1 MDRKGTKVL
10 NLFGF
15 LKNKTT
21 KNTYVINDYNKDEIE
36 EFKNLYNPVENKTLD
51 DEQISSIVSN
61 SHNTLVIASAG
72 SGKTTTII
80 GKIKYLILKYNVLP
94 EEILVLS
101 FTNASAKEMKNRIT
115 KELNLEINAS
125 TFHKLGLEIIKKTS
139 EHLPNIYTDSSE
151 ALILNIV
158 NKLLNNCEYLVNFI
172 DYFCE
177 ENKVQTFLYAFS
189 VSFQYD
195 EVNNEFYLISY
206 DVFITFKKEKNKIHF
221 KNSLIDL
228 YNELTYLNVKL
239 KLRDYNYIW
248 KLLNISTNMTYN
260 IITYFLTLISLVK
273 SNSLS
278 NEEFSKRYDKTIS
291 SLFIPLITSYNEYL
305 KDNNMIDFNDMINLS
320 TKLIEENKYIH
331 NYKYVIVDE
340 YQDISIARYN
350 LLKTMRDQK
359 DYDLFCV
366 GDDFQSIYRFSG
378 SQINLITNFEDFWGE
393 TMVGRI
399 SRTYRFSDTLA
410 KISSSFVMKNPS
422 QLRKNII
429 GLPSDI
435 FPLEMIYSI
444 EELKSVLNSLPL
456 YSTVYFLGRY
466 NNDLDI
472 IRSDNSFSIVY
483 NNGMEIIYSKR
494 IDLVITY
501 LTIHKS
507 KGLQSDY
514 VFILNNKADG
524 SSFPSKIK
532 DDEIVYTL
540 LDNTDKYP
548 YSEERRLFYVGLT
561 RSKKKTYLLVDKNSE
576 SIFIE
581 ELKKNYK
588 L

>member
-10 NLFGF
+10 NLFRF

-125 TFHKLGLEIIKKTS
+125 TFHKLGLEIIKKTN

-151 ALILNIV
+151 VLILNIV

-195 EVNNEFYLISY
+195 KVNNEFYLISY

-221 KNSLIDL
+221 KGSLIDL
-228 YNELTYLNVKL
+228 YNELIYLNVKL

-278 NEEFSKRYDKTIS
+278 NVEFSKRYDKTIS
-291 SLFIPLITSYNEYL
+291 SLFIPVITSYNEYL

-320 TKLIEENKYIH
+320 TKLIKENKYIH

-350 LLKTMRDQK
+350 LLKAMRNQK

-378 SQINLITNFEDFWGE
+378 SQINLITNFEEFWGE
-393 TMVGRI
+393 TMLGRI

-514 VFILNNKADG
+514 VFILNNRADG

-540 LDNTDKYP
+540 LDNTDEYP

>member
-10 NLFGF
+10 SLFKF
-15 LKNKTT
+15 LKNKTA
-21 KNTYVINDYNKDEIE
+21 KNTYVTNDYNKDEIE

-101 FTNASAKEMKNRIT
+101 FTNASAKEMKSRIT

-151 ALILNIV
+151 VLILNIV

-177 ENKVQTFLYAFS
+177 ENKVQIFLYAFS

-221 KNSLIDL
+221 KDSLVDL

-278 NEEFSKRYDKTIS
+278 NAEFSKRYDKTIS
-291 SLFIPLITSYNEYL
+291 SLFIPVITSYNEYL

-444 EELKSVLNSLPL
+444 EELKSVLNSLSL

-540 LDNTDKYP
+540 LDNSDLYP

>member
-1 MDRKGTKVL
+1 
-10 NLFGF
+10 
-15 LKNKTT
+15 
-21 KNTYVINDYNKDEIE
+21 
-36 EFKNLYNPVENKTLD
+36 
-51 DEQISSIVSN
+51 
-61 SHNTLVIASAG
+61 
-72 SGKTTTII
+72 
-80 GKIKYLILKYNVLP
+80 
-94 EEILVLS
+94 
-101 FTNASAKEMKNRIT
+101 
-115 KELNLEINAS
+115 
-125 TFHKLGLEIIKKTS
+125 
-139 EHLPNIYTDSSE
+139 
-151 ALILNIV
+151 
-158 NKLLNNCEYLVNFI
+158 
-172 DYFCE
+172 
-177 ENKVQTFLYAFS
+177 
-189 VSFQYD
+189 
-195 EVNNEFYLISY
+195 
-206 DVFITFKKEKNKIHF
+206 
-221 KNSLIDL
+221 
-228 YNELTYLNVKL
+228 
-239 KLRDYNYIW
+239 
-248 KLLNISTNMTYN
+248 MTYN

-291 SLFIPLITSYNEYL
+291 SLFIPVITSYNEYL

-320 TKLIEENKYIH
+320 TKLIKENKYIH

-340 YQDISIARYN
+340 YQDISISRYN
-350 LLKTMRDQK
+350 LLKAMRNQK

-540 LDNTDKYP
+540 LDNTDEYP

>member
-15 LKNKTT
+15 LNNKTT

-125 TFHKLGLEIIKKTS
+125 TFHKLGLEIIKKTN

-151 ALILNIV
+151 VLILNIV

-206 DVFITFKKEKNKIHF
+206 DLFITFKKEKNKIHF
-221 KNSLIDL
+221 KGSLIDL
-228 YNELTYLNVKL
+228 YNELIYLNVKL

-278 NEEFSKRYDKTIS
+278 NVEFSKRYDKTIS
-291 SLFIPLITSYNEYL
+291 SLFIPVITSYNEYL

-320 TKLIEENKYIH
+320 TKLIKENKYIH

-350 LLKTMRDQK
+350 LLKAMRNQK
-359 DYDLFCV
+359 NYDLFCV

-393 TMVGRI
+393 AMVGRI

-429 GLPSDI
+429 GLSSDI

-456 YSTVYFLGRY
+456 YSIVYFLGRY

-540 LDNTDKYP
+540 LDNTDEYP

>member
-15 LKNKTT
+15 LKNKTA
-21 KNTYVINDYNKDEIE
+21 KNTYVTNDYNKDEIE

-51 DEQISSIVSN
+51 EEQISSIVSN

-101 FTNASAKEMKNRIT
+101 FTNASAKEMKSRIT
-115 KELNLEINAS
+115 KELDLEINAS

-139 EHLPNIYTDSSE
+139 EQLPNIYTDSSE
-151 ALILNIV
+151 VLILNIV

-221 KNSLIDL
+221 KSSLIDL

-278 NEEFSKRYDKTIS
+278 NAEFSKRYDKSIS
-291 SLFIPLITSYNEYL
+291 SLFIPVITLYNEYL

-350 LLKTMRDQK
+350 LLKAMRDQK

-378 SQINLITNFEDFWGE
+378 SQINLITNFEEFWGE

-540 LDNTDKYP
+540 LDNTDEYP

>member
-1 MDRKGTKVL
+1 MDRKGTKAL

-15 LKNKTT
+15 LKNNTT
-21 KNTYVINDYNKDEIE
+21 KNTYVTNDYNKDEIE

-101 FTNASAKEMKNRIT
+101 FTNASAKEMKSRIT

-151 ALILNIV
+151 VLILNIV

-195 EVNNEFYLISY
+195 KVNNEFYLISY

-221 KNSLIDL
+221 KGSLIDL
-228 YNELTYLNVKL
+228 YNELIYLNVKL

-278 NEEFSKRYDKTIS
+278 NVEFSKRYDKTIS
-291 SLFIPLITSYNEYL
+291 SLFIPVITSYNEYL

-320 TKLIEENKYIH
+320 TKLIKENKYIH

-350 LLKTMRDQK
+350 LLKAMRNQK

-540 LDNTDKYP
+540 LDNTDEYP

>member
-1 MDRKGTKVL
+1 MDRKGTKAL

-15 LKNKTT
+15 LKNNTT
-21 KNTYVINDYNKDEIE
+21 KNTYVTNDYNKDEIE

-101 FTNASAKEMKNRIT
+101 FTNASAKEMKSRIT

-151 ALILNIV
+151 VLILNIV

-195 EVNNEFYLISY
+195 KVNNEFYLISY

-221 KNSLIDL
+221 KGSLIDL
-228 YNELTYLNVKL
+228 YNELIYLNVKL

-278 NEEFSKRYDKTIS
+278 NVEFSKRYDKTIS
-291 SLFIPLITSYNEYL
+291 SLFIPVITSYNEYL

-320 TKLIEENKYIH
+320 TKLIKENKYIH

-350 LLKTMRDQK
+350 LLKAMRNQK

-540 LDNTDKYP
+540 LDNTDEYP

-581 ELKKNYK
+581 ELKKSYK

>member
-15 LKNKTT
+15 LKNKTA
-21 KNTYVINDYNKDEIE
+21 KNTYVTNDYNKDEIE

-101 FTNASAKEMKNRIT
+101 FTNASAKEMKSRIT

-139 EHLPNIYTDSSE
+139 EYLPNIYTDSSE
-151 ALILNIV
+151 VLILNIV

-248 KLLNISTNMTYN
+248 KLLNISTNMAYN

-278 NEEFSKRYDKTIS
+278 NVEFSKRYDKTIS
-291 SLFIPLITSYNEYL
+291 SLFIPVITSYNEYL

-393 TMVGRI
+393 TMVGKI

-456 YSTVYFLGRY
+456 YSIVYFLGRY

-483 NNGMEIIYSKR
+483 NNEMEIIYSKR

-514 VFILNNKADG
+514 VFILNNRADG

-540 LDNTDKYP
+540 LDNTDEYP

>member
-21 KNTYVINDYNKDEIE
+21 KNTYVTNDYNKDEIE

-101 FTNASAKEMKNRIT
+101 FTNASAKEMKSRIT

-139 EHLPNIYTDSSE
+139 EHLPNIYTDNSE
-151 ALILNIV
+151 VLILNIV

-221 KNSLIDL
+221 KGSLVDL

-278 NEEFSKRYDKTIS
+278 NAEFSKRYDKTIS
-291 SLFIPLITSYNEYL
+291 SLFIPVITSYNEYL

-320 TKLIEENKYIH
+320 TKLIKENKYIH

-350 LLKTMRDQK
+350 LLKAMRNQK

-581 ELKKNYK
+581 ELKKSYK

>member
-1 MDRKGTKVL
+1 MDRKGTKAL

-15 LKNKTT
+15 LKNNTT
-21 KNTYVINDYNKDEIE
+21 KNTYVTNDYNKDEIE

-101 FTNASAKEMKNRIT
+101 FTNASAKEMKSRIT

-125 TFHKLGLEIIKKTS
+125 TFHKLGLEIIKKTC

-151 ALILNIV
+151 VLILNIV

-177 ENKVQTFLYAFS
+177 ENKVQIFLYAFS

-278 NEEFSKRYDKTIS
+278 NAEFSKRYDKTIS
-291 SLFIPLITSYNEYL
+291 SLFIPVITSYNEYL

-320 TKLIEENKYIH
+320 TKLIKENKYIH

-350 LLKTMRDQK
+350 LLKAMRNQK

-378 SQINLITNFEDFWGE
+378 SQINLITNFEEFWGE

-456 YSTVYFLGRY
+456 YSIVYFLGRY

-540 LDNTDKYP
+540 LDNTDEYP

-581 ELKKNYK
+581 ELKKSYK

>member
-1 MDRKGTKVL
+1 MDRKRTKVL
-10 NLFGF
+10 SLFKF
-15 LKNKTT
+15 LKNKIA
-21 KNTYVINDYNKDEIE
+21 KNTYVTNDYNKDEIE

-101 FTNASAKEMKNRIT
+101 FTNASAKEMKSRIT

-151 ALILNIV
+151 VLILNIV

-195 EVNNEFYLISY
+195 EVNKEFYLISY
-206 DVFITFKKEKNKIHF
+206 DIFITFKKEKNKIHF

-278 NEEFSKRYDKTIS
+278 NAEFSKRYDKIIS
-291 SLFIPLITSYNEYL
+291 SLFIPVITSYNEYL

-444 EELKSVLNSLPL
+444 KELKSVLNSLPL

-540 LDNTDKYP
+540 LDNTDEYP

>member
-15 LKNKTT
+15 LKNKTA
-21 KNTYVINDYNKDEIE
+21 KNTYVTNDYNKDEIE

-101 FTNASAKEMKNRIT
+101 FTNASAKEMKSRIT

-139 EHLPNIYTDSSE
+139 EYLPNIYTDSSE
-151 ALILNIV
+151 VLILNIV

-221 KNSLIDL
+221 KSSLIDL

-278 NEEFSKRYDKTIS
+278 NVEFSKRYDKTIS
-291 SLFIPLITSYNEYL
+291 SLFIPVITSYNEYL

-393 TMVGRI
+393 TMVGKI

-456 YSTVYFLGRY
+456 YSIVYFLGRY

-483 NNGMEIIYSKR
+483 NNEMEIIYSKR

-514 VFILNNKADG
+514 VFILNNRADG

-540 LDNTDKYP
+540 LDNTDEYP